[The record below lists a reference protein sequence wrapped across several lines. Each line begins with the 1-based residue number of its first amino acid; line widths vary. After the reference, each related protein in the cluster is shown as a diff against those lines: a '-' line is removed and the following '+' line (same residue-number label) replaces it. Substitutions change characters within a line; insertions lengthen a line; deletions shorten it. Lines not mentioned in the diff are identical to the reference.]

1 MKRLMSIILLL
12 SVLALSAI
20 ATDLR
25 YGVAVWG
32 QLPERANAMVER
44 FAATTQKTADLL
56 DYDLISHDIIDGNT
70 ITLDTLYGYKVLVL
84 PSLHVIDEDAL
95 AILKSFV
102 ADGGKL
108 IVCVDDKEENLPV
121 SAVNFLNLVG
131 ISVSSSTGKTIKL
144 QPGNS
149 LWESDST
156 INLTSNLALKP
167 QQNVETLAYFVD
179 EKGKEIAPAAIKSA
193 NAIVFAGPVFNN
205 WTDNE
210 PLTDWLLEAF
220 YQQGDDKLLVG
231 FAPLGLDEWRP
242 MVQTTKASVRR
253 AKTTLRN
260 LGKQFYVPDESV
272 LEKYTIAEKASD
284 LMDLAF
290 KTGNAL
296 RIAPYYRIADS
307 LAKEVMAMSQVVRKY
322 EARAVWMDE
331 ITINRAGSP
340 SALRE
345 TIRTFAEAGFN
356 MILPEVVSHG
366 ATIFPTKVGIQNEK
380 YTSWSED
387 PLKVIVEEAHKY
399 GMEVHAWTW
408 VFCAGYSH
416 KFGPILEKHPEW
428 AEQDEDGRVFS
439 NWQYGTAWL
448 NASMPEPRQYLKDL
462 FMEIVTKYA
471 LDGLHLDY
479 IRYNEDEIGHFGL
492 SEFSRNA
499 FKEKYGFDP
508 KSVAVGSKEWKLFD
522 QWREDNVTS
531 FVKEMTEAVKK
542 ENPNLLIS
550 AAVVPDPNHSRT
562 HVLQNWKNWADNK
575 ILDFILTMAYTSD
588 NAQLKDR
595 TIAGLTVTENKIWVY
610 PGLGVYV
617 NTSDN
622 NMSQVQLTR
631 NLGTTGVAMFSTIH
645 LLKEQEKLDD
655 LRVGPFRE
663 PAIIPQREPFK
674 AMKGLITDAADTH
687 SRAGR
692 EETAQKLHQL
702 ANSIADKPEKPIEVM
717 ENMATELNNYL
728 EALLKE
734 RKNRDINILEYEALS
749 GALSSAWRITQIYI
763 YQNTERPFIMPNPR

>member
-1 MKRLMSIILLL
+1 MKRLISIILLL
-12 SVLALSAI
+12 SVLAFSAI

-32 QLPERANAMVER
+32 QLPEETNAMAES
-44 FAATTQKTADLL
+44 FAATTQNAADLL
-56 DYDLISHDIIDGNT
+56 DYDLISFDIIDGNT
-70 ITLDTLYGYKVLVL
+70 ITVDALYGYKVLVL

-95 AILKSFV
+95 ALLKSFV

-108 IVCVDDKEENLPV
+108 IVCADDKVENL
-121 SAVNFLNLVG
+121 SAAGVDFLNLVG
-131 ISVSSSTGKTIKL
+131 ISVSSSTGNKIKI

-156 INLTSNLALKP
+156 FSLTSNLALKP
-167 QQNVETLAYFVD
+167 QQNVETLAHFVD

-193 NAIVFAGPVFNN
+193 NAIVFAGPIFNN
-205 WTDNE
+205 WAGNE

-220 YQQGDDKLLVG
+220 YHLGDDKILIG
-231 FAPLGLDEWRP
+231 FAPLGLEEWKP
-242 MVQTTKASVRR
+242 MVQKTKASVRR

-260 LGKQFYVPDESV
+260 LEKQFYVPEDEV
-272 LEKYTIAEKASD
+272 IEKYNLAEKASD
-284 LMDLAF
+284 LMELAY

-296 RIAPYYRIADS
+296 RIAPYFRIADS
-307 LAKEVMAMSQVVRKY
+307 LAKEVLAMSQMVRKY

-331 ITINRAGSP
+331 ITINRAGNP
-340 SALRE
+340 NGLRE
-345 TIRTFAEAGFN
+345 TIRTFADAGFN

-366 ATIFPTKVGIQNEK
+366 ATIFPSEVGIQYEK
-380 YTSWSED
+380 YSSWSED

-428 AEQDEDGRVFS
+428 AEEDEGGRVFS

-462 FMEIVTKYA
+462 FMEIVTKYDV
-471 LDGLHLDY
+471 DGLHLDY
-479 IRYNEDEIGHFGL
+479 IRYNEDEVGHFGL
-492 SEFSRNA
+492 SEYSRNA
-499 FKEKYGFDP
+499 FKEQYGFDP
-508 KSVAVGSKEWKLFD
+508 KTVAVGSKEWKLFD

-542 ENPNLLIS
+542 ENPHLLIS

-588 NAQLKDR
+588 NADLKNR

-645 LLKEQEKLDD
+645 LLKEQNKIDD
-655 LRVGPFRE
+655 LRIGSFRE

-674 AMKGLITDAADTH
+674 AMKGLISEAADTH

-692 EETAQKLHQL
+692 EEAAQKLLQL
-702 ANSIADKPEKPIEVM
+702 ANSIADKPEKPLEVM
-717 ENMATELNNYL
+717 ENMATELNNNL

-734 RKNRDINILEYEALS
+734 RTNRDINILEYEALS

-763 YQNTERPFIMPNPR
+763 YQNTERPFIMPDPR